1 MTICFL
7 RPALFAAGW
16 LGLCLAVAAPSE
28 GAQSTF
34 RDAAVKAYLDEF
46 ANAGPINGVVLVG
59 QQGRVVAAG
68 AYGKANFAYD
78 TPNALDTRFEI
89 ASITKT
95 FTAQLVMKLV
105 NEGKIQLSS
114 TIRTYLP
121 GFPAGWADRVTIG
134 QLLTH
139 TAGVQGDIA
148 DFPTTGHNFPG
159 VVAQIN
165 ADLFSLDELLKLV
178 AAPRCSS
185 RRGPHT
191 ATRATATRFWERWL
205 PPRAGKATDKRCRT
219 ASSIRSDSNT
229 PNTSRRRQL
238 SGALHRVIAR
248 PGTAMRTLRE
258 WGFRPPAACARPP
271 ATSSDGLRRSGAV
284 R

>member
-1 MTICFL
+1 MVGVVPRSRRTF
-7 RPALFAAGW
+7 RGH
-16 LGLCLAVAAPSE
+16 
-28 GAQSTF
+28 QSTF

-178 AAPRCSS
+178 AAPAALPGGVRIQLLERRLHDSGSGGCLRVRAKLPTSVAEPHPRSAPTRTHRIRPADDSCPGPCIGLS
-185 RRGPHT
+185 RDLGR
-191 ATRATATRFWERWL
+191 L
-205 PPRAGKATDKRCRT
+205 
-219 ASSIRSDSNT
+219 
-229 PNTSRRRQL
+229 
-238 SGALHRVIAR
+238 
-248 PGTAMRTLRE
+248 
-258 WGFRPPAACARPP
+258 
-271 ATSSDGLRRSGAV
+271 
-284 R
+284 